1 LSAEFYTDLQAASL
15 RMEIS
20 DGNNDRTSEY
30 TPIVPQRWYSEGI
43 SIVPANNEIYYLS
56 TDGKTLVPT
65 NANNKTDVELFGA
78 NIVSNLYDWQKGCFV
93 FKFDGEVTTIGQYSF
108 GSKADLNEGSG
119 YTLQYI
125 ALPNSVTT
133 IASQAFA
140 YCCDDLISIDIP
152 DSVTS
157 IGRTTFGNLAKLE
170 RVTLGKNVE
179 TLGEYCFSTCSSLKE
194 INIPEKTTKI
204 PNDCFRYCESLNSIT
219 IPDSVITIGNDAFG
233 GCTSLKSVNFGKNI
247 ESIGK
252 GAFSNCK
259 KMKGS
264 VVLPQSLKSIGKYAF
279 QACQQITSVTLSD
292 NLVEVGLSPFMS
304 CLGMEYFYG
313 KHASSD
319 NRCFIFDNKLIN
331 VAQNIP
337 AGEYAL
343 PDGITSLAY
352 FCINYPQNPIVFVI
366 PESVTDFVGD
376 GIITGPNM
384 IQGFKGK
391 FATEDGLSLI
401 KDNVLYG
408 FAAYGVTKYEI
419 PEGVTKA
426 AYRPFNRIGTL
437 EEIVI
442 PSTFKTISG
451 KFVDACKN
459 LKSVYCKAVTPP
471 DAGNGIFYDMEDVQ
485 YYIYVPLN
493 SVPAYKAA
501 EGWKDYADKIQGYN
515 F

>member
-1 LSAEFYTDLQAASL
+1 
-15 RMEIS
+15 
-20 DGNNDRTSEY
+20 
-30 TPIVPQRWYSEGI
+30 
-43 SIVPANNEIYYLS
+43 
-56 TDGKTLVPT
+56 
-65 NANNKTDVELFGA
+65 
-78 NIVSNLYDWQKGCFV
+78 
-93 FKFDGEVTTIGQYSF
+93 
-108 GSKADLNEGSG
+108 
-119 YTLQYI
+119 
-125 ALPNSVTT
+125 
-133 IASQAFA
+133 
-140 YCCDDLISIDIP
+140 
-152 DSVTS
+152 
-157 IGRTTFGNLAKLE
+157 
-170 RVTLGKNVE
+170 
-179 TLGEYCFSTCSSLKE
+179 
-194 INIPEKTTKI
+194 
-204 PNDCFRYCESLNSIT
+204 
-219 IPDSVITIGNDAFG
+219 
-233 GCTSLKSVNFGKNI
+233 
-247 ESIGK
+247 
-252 GAFSNCK
+252 
-259 KMKGS
+259 MKGS

-319 NRCFIFDNKLIN
+319 NRCFIFENKLIN

-352 FCINYPQNPIVFVI
+352 FCISYPQNPIVFVI
-366 PESVTDFVGD
+366 PESVTDFVGS
-376 GIITGPNM
+376 GIITGANM

-408 FAAYGVTKYEI
+408 VAAYGVTKYEI

-426 AYRPFNRIGTL
+426 AYRPFNRISTL

-442 PSTFKTISG
+442 PSTFNTISG